1 MNLLEQIKIFEK
13 EHASL
18 NKKIDGMEKTGVF
31 KDEQLSTLKRKRLQI
46 KEQLVILRKRHFE
59 QQHEILNWDNE

>member
-1 MNLLEQIKIFEK
+1 MDLLEQIRILEK

-31 KDEQLSTLKRKRLQI
+31 KDEQLSEAKRKRLQI
-46 KEQLVILRKRHFE
+46 KEQLVILRKRQFE
-59 QQHEILNWDNE
+59 QQHETLDWDE

>member
-1 MNLLEQIKIFEK
+1 MDISTQIKLLEK

-31 KDEQLSTLKRKRLQI
+31 KDEQLSEMKRKRLQI
-46 KEQLVILRKRHFE
+46 KEQLVILRKRQFE
-59 QQHEILNWDNE
+59 ETYERLDWNE

>member
-1 MNLLEQIKIFEK
+1 MDISNQIKFLEK

-31 KDEQLSTLKRKRLQI
+31 KDEQLSEMKRKRLQI
-46 KEQLVILRKRHFE
+46 KEQLAILRKRQFE
-59 QQHEILNWDNE
+59 ENYERLNWDE

>member
-1 MNLLEQIKIFEK
+1 MDISTQIKLLEK

-31 KDEQLSTLKRKRLQI
+31 KDEQLSEMKRKRLQI
-46 KEQLVILRKRHFE
+46 KEQLVILRKRQFE
-59 QQHEILNWDNE
+59 ESYERLNWNE

>member
-1 MNLLEQIKIFEK
+1 MDISTQIKFLEK

-31 KDEQLSTLKRKRLQI
+31 KDEQLSEMKRKRLQI
-46 KEQLVILRKRHFE
+46 KEQLVILRKIQFE
-59 QQHEILNWDNE
+59 ENYERLNWDE

>member
-1 MNLLEQIKIFEK
+1 MDISTQIKFLEK

-31 KDEQLSTLKRKRLQI
+31 KDEQLSEMKRKRLQI
-46 KEQLVILRKRHFE
+46 KEQLVILRKRQFE
-59 QQHEILNWDNE
+59 ENYERLNWDE